1 MFGYM
6 HTHADF
12 ASCRLMICASRTCP
26 VSRQTGCAKHTGW
39 DPVGF
44 RVLFRVSVDLAHH
57 CHLPLTIQARICY
70 VPRPMGGT
78 TWPKPD
84 AILHPLQESSMYC
97 TSLPCRGIVP
107 HTMLEG
113 RMYICQV
120 APHVQ
125 SYVWSLLAHV
135 ADIIYHTIS
144 LTNNVS
150 PYQPSEATPHWS
162 LQFERGRSGDSDVA
176 ARESRRG
183 DFWLPAN

>member
-1 MFGYM
+1 M

-44 RVLFRVSVDLAHH
+44 RVLFRVSVDLTHH
-57 CHLPLTIQARICY
+57 CHIPLTIQARICR

-84 AILHPLQESSMYC
+84 AKLHPLLEPNMYC
-97 TSLPCRGIVP
+97 TSPPCRGIVL
-107 HTMLEG
+107 HTVLEG
-113 RMYICQV
+113 RVHVWQM
-120 APHVQ
+120 APHIE

-135 ADIIYHTIS
+135 ADILYHTNS

-150 PYQPSEATPHWS
+150 SYKPSGATPHRS
-162 LQFERGRSGDSDVA
+162 LQFELGRPGDSDVA

-183 DFWLPAN
+183 T